1 MVNNLDGYAEYAV
14 QKKLK
19 AKDRMPVVASAALMI
34 VGFGMWTFM
43 AGWVGPSILIIGIA
57 LTIITATRQ
66 ELEYEYIFVNG
77 DCEISKIVK
86 RSSRKKVYEFEAGKI
101 QKVLPYTS
109 ILFDNE
115 RQAHPDMIIR
125 DYTSCFP
132 DRKEKWYAF
141 INNSKNRTEAVIVE
155 LNDKCIEHVKLFYK
169 NKYSE

>member
-1 MVNNLDGYAEYAV
+1 MVNNLEGYAEYAV

-19 AKDRMPVVASAALMI
+19 AKDRMPVVASVALMI
-34 VGFGMWTFM
+34 AGLAIWTFI
-43 AGWVGPSILIIGIA
+43 AGGVGPSILIIGIA

-66 ELEYEYIFVNG
+66 ELEYEVNG

-115 RQAHPDMIIR
+115 RQAHPEMVIR
-125 DYTSCFP
+125 DYTSCFS
-132 DRKEKWYAF
+132 DREDQWYAF
-141 INNSKNRTEAVIVE
+141 INNSKNRTEAVIIE
-155 LNDKCIEHVKLFYK
+155 LNDKCLEHVKLFYK

>member
-1 MVNNLDGYAEYAV
+1 M
-14 QKKLK
+14 
-19 AKDRMPVVASAALMI
+19 ASAALLVVCLAFLSVI
-34 VGFGMWTFM
+34 SCWGC
-43 AGWVGPSILIIGIA
+43 PSILIIGIA

>member
-1 MVNNLDGYAEYAV
+1 MVNNLEGYAEYAV

-19 AKDRMPVVASAALMI
+19 AKDRMPVVASAALMV
-34 VGFGMWTFM
+34 VGLAIWTFI

-115 RQAHPDMIIR
+115 RQAHPDMIIGITLPAFR
-125 DYTSCFP
+125 TGKRSGTHSSTTAKTA
-132 DRKEKWYAF
+132 RK
-141 INNSKNRTEAVIVE
+141 RGIV
-155 LNDKCIEHVKLFYK
+155 N
-169 NKYSE
+169 

>member
-1 MVNNLDGYAEYAV
+1 MVNKLEGYAEYAV

-19 AKDRMPVVASAALMI
+19 AKDRMPVVASAALMV
-34 VGFGMWTFM
+34 VGLAIWTFI

>member
-19 AKDRMPVVASAALMI
+19 TKDRMPVVASAALMI
-34 VGFGMWTFM
+34 VGFGIWTFM